1 MTIEECVSCP
11 KTNSSKFVPFTIFN
25 KQNCFKHLSNS
36 ITFLH
41 LIVTIGGE
49 QSVQVGHM
57 CLVHV
62 HLGAA
67 RVEAQLGAHGNV
79 GRTVIVES
87 LANTLISESVE
98 AEFFVSKMVL
108 CCIIELN

>member
-1 MTIEECVSCP
+1 
-11 KTNSSKFVPFTIFN
+11 
-25 KQNCFKHLSNS
+25 
-36 ITFLH
+36 
-41 LIVTIGGE
+41 LIVAIGGE
-49 QSVQVGHM
+49 QAVQVRHVR
-57 CLVHV
+57 LVHV

-87 LANTLISESVE
+87 LANTLIGR
-98 AEFFVSKMVL
+98 VSKRSLFAKMAL

>member
-1 MTIEECVSCP
+1 MSHVRRRTPLSLSRSLFSISKTVSNIC
-11 KTNSSKFVPFTIFN
+11 
-25 KQNCFKHLSNS
+25 NS

-67 RVEAQLGAHGNV
+67 RVEAQLSAHGNV

-98 AEFFVSKMVL
+98 TEFFISKNGSL

>member
-1 MTIEECVSCP
+1 
-11 KTNSSKFVPFTIFN
+11 
-25 KQNCFKHLSNS
+25 
-36 ITFLH
+36 
-41 LIVTIGGE
+41 
-49 QSVQVGHM
+49 M

-98 AEFFVSKMVL
+98 TEFFISKNGAL